1 MKVSEVIDR
10 VKRIEVIVDVFDVED
25 LKHIHQNVID
35 DIVELLDEYKDELL
49 NKVVK

>member
-10 VKRIEVIVDVFDVED
+10 VKRIEVITDRLDNVNKIDEASIED
-25 LKHIHQNVID
+25 IID
-35 DIVELLDEYKDELL
+35 LLDEYRDELL

>member
-10 VKRIEVIVDVFDVED
+10 VKRIEVIVDRLDNANKIDEVSIED
-25 LKHIHQNVID
+25 IID
-35 DIVELLDEYKDELL
+35 LLDEYKDELL

>member
-10 VKRIEVIVDVFDVED
+10 VKRIEVIMDTIDNNDTIDSGTIIQDIFD
-25 LKHIHQNVID
+25 
-35 DIVELLDEYKDELL
+35 LLDEYKDELL

>member
-10 VKRIEVIVDVFDVED
+10 IKRIEIITDKIED
-25 LKHIHQNVID
+25 KQQIGPGPTID
-35 DIVELLDEYKDELL
+35 DIIDLLDEYKDELL

>member
-10 VKRIEVIVDVFDVED
+10 VKRIVVFVDNLDNANKIDEAS
-25 LKHIHQNVID
+25 ID
-35 DIVELLDEYKDELL
+35 DIIDLLDEYKDELL

>member
-10 VKRIEVIVDVFDVED
+10 VKRIEVIVDRLDNANKIDEAS
-25 LKHIHQNVID
+25 ID
-35 DIVELLDEYKDELL
+35 DIIDLLDEYKDELL

>member
-10 VKRIEVIVDVFDVED
+10 VKRIEVIMDTIDSKNRIDSCTTVED
-25 LKHIHQNVID
+25 IFD
-35 DIVELLDEYKDELL
+35 LLGEYKDELL

>member
-10 VKRIEVIVDVFDVED
+10 VKRIEVIMDTIDNKNWIDSSTTVED
-25 LKHIHQNVID
+25 IFD
-35 DIVELLDEYKDELL
+35 LLGEYKDELL